1 MTTRSSLE
9 APRSATTGRVPPPQ
23 PVANAEASFAEFGLL
38 GESACF
44 RSALEL
50 VRRFAETTAHVL
62 IQGETGTGKELVARA
77 IHYLG
82 PRRYKPFVAINCG
95 ALPDNLVENELFGHA
110 RGAFT
115 DARDSQPGVIAEADG
130 GTLFLDEIECLSHKG
145 QVALLRFL
153 QDGHYRPLGGRG
165 MVQADVRVVA
175 ASNREFDE
183 MVREGSFRQDLL
195 YRLAIMSVSL
205 PPLRARGNDVLL
217 LVDHFLRRF
226 ARSYGRP
233 RPVVDAESR
242 RQALAYAWPGNI
254 RELENAVH
262 RQFLLADGGNLRL
275 ELAPQPDA
283 PMPASTAA
291 GVEGLA
297 DMDMKTAKAAVIER
311 FERDYL
317 EQLITATG
325 GNVSAAAQRAGKER
339 RAFGKLLKKYGIERE
354 RFGRRRA

>member
-1 MTTRSSLE
+1 M
-9 APRSATTGRVPPPQ
+9 
-23 PVANAEASFAEFGLL
+23 
-38 GESACF
+38 
-44 RSALEL
+44 
-50 VRRFAETTAHVL
+50 RRFAETTAHVL

-233 RPVVDAESR
+233 RP
-242 RQALAYAWPGNI
+242 GNI

>member
-1 MTTRSSLE
+1 
-9 APRSATTGRVPPPQ
+9 
-23 PVANAEASFAEFGLL
+23 
-38 GESACF
+38 
-44 RSALEL
+44 
-50 VRRFAETTAHVL
+50 
-62 IQGETGTGKELVARA
+62 
-77 IHYLG
+77 
-82 PRRYKPFVAINCG
+82 
-95 ALPDNLVENELFGHA
+95 
-110 RGAFT
+110 
-115 DARDSQPGVIAEADG
+115 
-130 GTLFLDEIECLSHKG
+130 
-145 QVALLRFL
+145 
-153 QDGHYRPLGGRG
+153 
-165 MVQADVRVVA
+165 
-175 ASNREFDE
+175 
-183 MVREGSFRQDLL
+183 
-195 YRLAIMSVSL
+195 
-205 PPLRARGNDVLL
+205 
-217 LVDHFLRRF
+217 RF

-242 RQALAYAWPGNI
+242 RQALAYSWPGNI

-339 RAFGKLLKKYGIERE
+339 RAFGKLLKKY
-354 RFGRRRA
+354 